1 MWISK
6 ITTCFLVPAW
16 AVVATSAF
24 VPVSAFHHHSGATAS
39 SSKHN
44 VASLPNSRR
53 PNYRGLEPSSRRKRL
68 SRKTVEDDN
77 NEATTSSSDAV
88 PRGGGTSVVN
98 DKPPPQP
105 TLADYRKFAIPCLG
119 LWVAQPLL
127 SLVDTAFVGLSARVP
142 AESAAQLAALGPATT
157 FFDGATYLFA
167 FLNVATT
174 NLYSTARA
182 QRGEQSDQAEAVV
195 RTASRVATRCG
206 IGIMLFLLAFARP
219 LLGLYIGHGT
229 DAALL
234 DSAVDYVKIRAFSMP
249 TSLLLGVVQAALLGA
264 KDSVTPLIAILYST
278 VVNIVGDFFLVR
290 VAGMGLRGAAIATLA
305 AQLAATAALL
315 GPARTRLV
323 RDRSLGLWKK
333 KASPV
338 NGAGD
343 DGSLVNS
350 KAFLGFAAPVLT
362 LILGKLA
369 AFGFM
374 THSAAA
380 VPGQPTPLAS
390 HQIILSLFFFVSPF
404 MEVISQTA
412 QTFVPPYLAPVN
424 EYVAGGGSE
433 DDSIAKPWLDTA
445 FSLGTSLLKLGF
457 MSATVVA
464 SLASLIPAF
473 FGGMLTSDPVVKNAV
488 KPLAKYLWAGAFLT
502 APVAVSE
509 GLLLARRELK
519 YLAGIYLLTTALL
532 PPALLRIK
540 DVGGSVEQVWAC
552 FAVFQLVRAGFFAGR
567 IWSGSVLRAIMGLFG
582 GKGGSSTKAPEP
594 PVPPP
599 AEATN

>member
-1 MWISK
+1 MWVSK
-6 ITTCFLVPAW
+6 VATCFLVPAW
-16 AVVATSAF
+16 AMASMVATNAF
-24 VPVSAFHHHSGATAS
+24 VPVSAFHHRSSSSSNIASLSNPRHHYRTVATAPS
-39 SSKHN
+39 TKT
-44 VASLPNSRR
+44 SL
-53 PNYRGLEPSSRRKRL
+53 
-68 SRKTVEDDN
+68 KTVEDSGDN
-77 NEATTSSSDAV
+77 KEDHEDESKTAEEI
-88 PRGGGTSVVN
+88 PRGGGINVVN
-98 DKPPPQP
+98 DKPPSLP
-105 TLADYRKFAIPCLG
+105 TLADFRKFAIPCLG

-127 SLVDTAFVGLSARVP
+127 SLVDTVFVGLSAGTQ
-142 AESAAQLAALGPATT
+142 SAAQLAALGPATT

-174 NLYSTARA
+174 NLYSTAIA
-182 QRGEQSDQAEAVV
+182 QRGEKSDQAEAVV
-195 RTASRVATRCG
+195 RTASRVAMRCG
-206 IGIMLFLLAFARP
+206 VGIMLFLLAFARP
-219 LLGLYIGHGT
+219 LLTLYVGHGA
-229 DAALL
+229 DPGLL

-278 VVNIVGDFFLVR
+278 TVNVLGDFLLVR
-290 VAGMGLRGAAIATLA
+290 VAGMGLRGAAIATLL

-315 GPARTRLV
+315 GPARKRLV
-323 RDRSLGLWKK
+323 RDHSLGLWKK
-333 KASPV
+333 KKPV
-338 NGAGD
+338 NGASGKESDGD
-343 DGSLVNS
+343 LVTS
-350 KAFLGFAAPVLT
+350 RAFLGFAAPVLT

-424 EYVAGGGSE
+424 DYVASSDEKTME
-433 DDSIAKPWLDTA
+433 DPIVKPWLDDA
-445 FSLGTSLLKLGF
+445 FSLGTNLLKLGF
-457 MSATVVA
+457 ITASVVA

-473 FGGMLTSDPVVKNAV
+473 FGGMLTSDPTVKNAV

-540 DVGGSVEQVWAC
+540 NMGGSVEQVWAC
-552 FAVFQLVRAGFFAGR
+552 FAAFQLCRAAFFAGR
-567 IWSGSVLRAIMGLFG
+567 IWSGSAINAITNLFG
-582 GKGGSSTKAPEP
+582 KKSNGTNTSSL
-594 PVPPP
+594 PVEVSP
-599 AEATN
+599 